1 MEKFRKLKKV
11 KRKRKHGFLE
21 RSKTKA
27 GRSVLASRRAKKRK
41 KLTV

>member
-21 RSKTKA
+21 RTKDRSGKNLLKRRRNK
-27 GRSVLASRRAKKRK
+27 GRKR
-41 KLTV
+41 LTI

>member
-11 KRKRKHGFLE
+11 KRKRKHGFIE
-21 RSKTKA
+21 RSTTKS
-27 GRSVLASRRAKKRK
+27 GRNVLAKRRAKKRS